1 MIDQKG
7 MARFQEV
14 LSQWHSLLGEEL
26 YYLEGYEEHCEQ
38 EKAERESL
46 PFLERYPPTEDFEMM
61 FYGSKEAS
69 NASKGKSR
77 IAFAKRKQ
85 DIRFM
90 SSKIAIM
97 ADEIIGREC
106 FVFFD
111 LVSALEAGETAS
123 ASILFEKCKYLL
135 QVAINKFNAE
145 YSPGASKAEIKKNAN
160 YERDLFMYNLAVKGE
175 LWKEIR
181 TLVHKRFEGYWLD
194 SDSAAQKAVKRFIT
208 AQKLPDLHSRK
219 RG

>member
-26 YYLEGYEEHCEQ
+26 YYLELSEDHEEEQ
-38 EKAERESL
+38 KLERESL
-46 PFLERYPPTEDFEMM
+46 PFLEQYPPTGDFQMTL
-61 FYGSKEAS
+61 YGSKEAIIES
-69 NASKGKSR
+69 NAKGR
-77 IAFAKRKQ
+77 IAYAKRKQ
-85 DIRFM
+85 DIRFI
-90 SSKIAIM
+90 SSKIAILV
-97 ADEIIGREC
+97 DEIIGREC

-111 LVSALEAGETAS
+111 LARALEARSRATPPPGT
-123 ASILFEKCKYLL
+123 
-135 QVAINKFNAE
+135 INKLNAE

-175 LWKEIR
+175 LWKNIR
-181 TLVHKRFEGYWLD
+181 NQVHRQFEGCWLETD
-194 SDSAAQKAVKRFIT
+194 STAQKAVKRFIET
-208 AQKLPDLHSRK
+208 QKLNDLQPRK